1 MWHQQSVPA
10 HLVGMTARADS
21 AVKKRYAY
29 RAYPTAGQQQA
40 LARLFG
46 CVRVVFNDVVA
57 ARRLAREQGL
67 PFESSGEL
75 QRRVITQA
83 KTTPGRAWL
92 TSVSSTPLEQS
103 VRDADQ
109 AYRNFFNSI
118 SGKRKGPRVNPP
130 RFKSRK
136 DNRQTARFTKSARFS
151 VHQTTHGV
159 GFVRLPKIGWVRFAL
174 SRPLPSDPSSV
185 TVIKDA
191 AGTYHVSFVVE
202 VQPAPGPESTTAAGI
217 DLGLT
222 DLAVITRTDG
232 TREKVPAPK
241 HLRANER
248 RLARA
253 QRALSRKQKGSNN
266 RAKARIKVA
275 RIHARVSNTRKDH
288 AHKLS
293 RQLVDENQIIAVE
306 KLNVM
311 GLARSGVKGR
321 RGRGMRKSVHDA
333 GWGQLLRLLHEKAAE
348 AGREVVAINPA
359 YTSQTC
365 SVCGVLDGPKAL
377 SVREWECEGCGAHLD
392 RDYNAAVNI
401 MVGAGH
407 VQTLNACGVDVRRTL
422 ASASSANHREAG
434 THRTDPGH
442 AQAA

>member
-10 HLVGMTARADS
+10 HLVGMSARS
-21 AVKKRYAY
+21 VQTVKKRYAY

-57 ARRLAREQGL
+57 ARRLAREQGR

-75 QRRVITQA
+75 QKRVITEA
-83 KTTPGRAWL
+83 KLTPQREWL

-109 AYRNFFNSI
+109 AYRNFFNSL
-118 SGKRKGPRVNPP
+118 SGRRKGPRVNPP
-130 RFKSRK
+130 RFKSRR
-136 DNRQTARFTKSARFS
+136 DNRQSARFTRSARFS
-151 VHQTTHGV
+151 VRQTTHGV
-159 GFVRLPKIGWVRFAL
+159 GLVRLPKIGWVRFAL

-191 AGTYHVSFVVE
+191 ADTYHVSFVVD
-202 VQPAPGPESTTAAGI
+202 VAPQPRPMSPVSAGI

-293 RQLVDENQIIAVE
+293 RRLVDENQIIAVE
-306 KLNVM
+306 KLNTRA
-311 GLARSGVKGR
+311 LARSGAQGK
-321 RGRGMRKSVHDA
+321 RGQGMRKSVHDA
-333 GWGQLLRLLHEKAAE
+333 GWGMFLTILANKAQE

-377 SVREWECEGCGAHLD
+377 SIREWECGGCGAHLD

-401 MVGAGH
+401 MVAAGLEE
-407 VQTLNACGVDVRRTL
+407 TLNACGVDVRRPL

-434 THRTDPGH
+434 THRTDPGN